1 MRKIFHVK
9 DILVGSK
16 YIINITLKN
25 VGAQVF
31 NGGQLVVSTS
41 WTSSQIT
48 VSSYPIKT
56 LTPTESQAVTYCH
69 DALRKDYGL
78 IFAKL
83 SDKNNNVQV
92 YNIERVPYTP
102 NQCFNTV
109 KAVDMEELQGRYAF
123 IISAISLFLLMIKD
137 VIIPLIIWYAIFTN
151 NSWLLGGL
159 KWLKLIP
166 QAN

>member
-1 MRKIFHVK
+1 M
-9 DILVGSK
+9 
-16 YIINITLKN
+16 
-25 VGAQVF
+25 
-31 NGGQLVVSTS
+31 
-41 WTSSQIT
+41 
-48 VSSYPIKT
+48 
-56 LTPTESQAVTYCH
+56 
-69 DALRKDYGL
+69 
-78 IFAKL
+78 
-83 SDKNNNVQV
+83 
-92 YNIERVPYTP
+92 PYTP

-151 NSWLLGGL
+151 DSWLLGGL